1 MVQLEA
7 HRCFL
12 YTCTIGI
19 ITILGTITA
28 VLKLALPDVQALNSP
43 LVTDMGIVFLL
54 HNFAN
59 MMSLNIKPC
68 NCPNSLV

>member
-12 YTCTIGI
+12 YTCTMRI

-28 VLKLALPDVQALNSP
+28 VLKLALPDVQA

-68 NCPNSLV
+68 NCPNSLAEAII